1 MLISLSYSVLEK
13 KCLKKDKK
21 WNKRKILR
29 YLQKIILIGMCLI
42 SIFFMAV
49 FTYFTRID
57 AGYSVN
63 DAFQAAF
70 AVFITLLI
78 LGIFAFCFIFGIA
91 ELIEQKQKN

>member
-1 MLISLSYSVLEK
+1 MEQ
-13 KCLKKDKK
+13 KKD
-21 WNKRKILR
+21 IALST
-29 YLQKIILIGMCLI
+29 KIILIGMCLI

-57 AGYSVN
+57 ADYSVN

-78 LGIFAFCFIFGIA
+78 LGIFAFCFIFGIT
-91 ELIEQKQKN
+91 ELIEQKQKSQ

>member
-1 MLISLSYSVLEK
+1 MEQ
-13 KCLKKDKK
+13 KKD
-21 WNKRKILR
+21 IALST
-29 YLQKIILIGMCLI
+29 KIILIGMCLI

-57 AGYSVN
+57 AGYSIN

>member
-1 MLISLSYSVLEK
+1 MEEK
-13 KCLKKDKK
+13 KDIALSTKM
-21 WNKRKILR
+21 
-29 YLQKIILIGMCLI
+29 ILIGICFVSMFLMG
-42 SIFFMAV
+42 F

-78 LGIFAFCFIFGIA
+78 LGIFAFAFVFGIA
-91 ELIEQKQKN
+91 ELSSYKKQE